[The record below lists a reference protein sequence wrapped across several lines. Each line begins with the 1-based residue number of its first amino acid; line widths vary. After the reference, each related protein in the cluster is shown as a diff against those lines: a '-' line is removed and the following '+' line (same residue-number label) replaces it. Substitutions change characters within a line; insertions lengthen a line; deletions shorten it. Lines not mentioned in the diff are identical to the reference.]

1 MSSELRLS
9 PEWSDDVLCV
19 EITGG
24 LAAATVDCFDRRID
38 EAIRDAG
45 HSARAVVLDCEKL
58 DRVTGIGWHHVLLL
72 ARSLGRRGATLHL
85 AALPPDLQDVFRDV
99 SFRGLL
105 TIHRSNTEAMTALL

>member
-1 MSSELRLS
+1 MSCASKS
-9 PEWSDDVLCV
+9 PAASRPRPS
-19 EITGG
+19 IASIGG
-24 LAAATVDCFDRRID
+24 LTRQS
-38 EAIRDAG
+38 ETPAIPRG
-45 HSARAVVLDCEKL
+45 AVVLDCEKL